1 MGKNNQTLMKDN
13 NLVPMQFIGNRILT
27 GSVDIAETGVQELL
41 LPEDTESVS
50 ISVKA
55 ASGNANNIFIGV
67 EDNVLYPLL
76 PEEEKVMLHDN
87 SQKAVYVKGTAGET
101 VYYLVEYI
109 AAI

>member
-41 LPEDTESVS
+41 LPE
-50 ISVKA
+50 
-55 ASGNANNIFIGV
+55 
-67 EDNVLYPLL
+67 
-76 PEEEKVMLHDN
+76 EEKVMLHDN